1 MKNQL
6 VKLTIFVS
14 ILLLFGCNN
23 SDEQPNILLQDCL
36 TTNLQN
42 GVVAF
47 YPFNNGSI
55 NDESGNNNHLSNTTT
70 ANATVDRNGN
80 LNCAF
85 QFNSSNNE
93 FLTFINPI
101 FLNDLQNGSFSISLW
116 YLSEIQGAGLLSRG
130 NDLGNCAGGRGEWNL
145 SLWDNNW
152 ISFHING
159 YRIIGITPN
168 PAVLQLNEWH
178 HLVVT
183 SDNNDLKV
191 YQDGV
196 LIADSE
202 SVSCGS
208 GPTPSLNVGDLFI
221 GESLSGKLDEII
233 LYNRLLTQNDI
244 TELYNLSPC
253 CN

>member
-14 ILLLFGCNN
+14 ILLFFGCNN

-85 QFNSSNNE
+85 QFNSGNDE
-93 FLTFINPI
+93 FLTFINPV

-116 YLSEIQGAGLLSRG
+116 YLSENEGGGLLSRG
-130 NDLGNCAGGRGEWNL
+130 NDLGNCAGG
-145 SLWDNNW
+145 
-152 ISFHING
+152 
-159 YRIIGITPN
+159 
-168 PAVLQLNEWH
+168 
-178 HLVVT
+178 
-183 SDNNDLKV
+183 
-191 YQDGV
+191 
-196 LIADSE
+196 
-202 SVSCGS
+202 
-208 GPTPSLNVGDLFI
+208 
-221 GESLSGKLDEII
+221 
-233 LYNRLLTQNDI
+233 
-244 TELYNLSPC
+244 
-253 CN
+253 